1 MTSVFVAVVL
11 EGFNKASDMEEAV
24 EAASEGDDVIGLT
37 EVSNFLF
44 VVSHPL
50 SYFRVYSG

>member
-50 SYFRVYSG
+50 SYFRVYLG